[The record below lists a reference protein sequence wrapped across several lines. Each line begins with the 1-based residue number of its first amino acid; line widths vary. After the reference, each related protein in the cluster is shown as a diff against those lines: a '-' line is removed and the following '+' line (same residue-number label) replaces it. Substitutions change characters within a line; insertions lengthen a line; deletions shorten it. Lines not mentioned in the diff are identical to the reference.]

1 MANRTVESGNLT
13 SPNRPFATAPYIS
26 DAAAPTFNK
35 KKIREKKVV
44 GRRANREGWAPPTT
58 TTTTTAKKVAKSPR
72 KKKKRSTVNGQQST
86 RRGMA
91 WKRRLCRPITNGAH
105 NTAHTPRHQRSQH
118 SHKEE
123 KATRQPHDVSY
134 AQQPP

>member
-1 MANRTVESGNLT
+1 MANRTVESGNHA

-58 TTTTTAKKVAKSPR
+58 TTTTTTAKKVAKSPR
-72 KKKKRSTVNGQQST
+72 KKKKTVNGPT
-86 RRGMA
+86 V
-91 WKRRLCRPITNGAH
+91 N
-105 NTAHTPRHQRSQH
+105 SQH
-118 SHKEE
+118 GVAWHGS
-123 KATRQPHDVSY
+123 AVCAGP
-134 AQQPP
+134 

>member
-1 MANRTVESGNLT
+1 M
-13 SPNRPFATAPYIS
+13 
-26 DAAAPTFNK
+26 
-35 KKIREKKVV
+35 V
-44 GRRANREGWAPPTT
+44 GRRGEQGGMGAADDDDDDDDSKKSREEPQEEEKNGQ
-58 TTTTTAKKVAKSPR
+58 
-72 KKKKRSTVNGQQST
+72 RSNGQQST

-105 NTAHTPRHQRSQH
+105 NTAHTPHHQRSQH